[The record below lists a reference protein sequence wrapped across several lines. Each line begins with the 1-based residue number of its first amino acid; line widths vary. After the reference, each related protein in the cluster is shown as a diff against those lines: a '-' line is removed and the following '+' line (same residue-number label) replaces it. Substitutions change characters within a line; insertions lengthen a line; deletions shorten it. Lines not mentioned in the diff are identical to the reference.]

1 MITERQMAKGYLKE
15 KSLNQKI
22 KYHQIQIQR
31 INPRVKDFQ
40 TLVIQ
45 ELEKLVEEDNPNLK
59 DEV

>member
-1 MITERQMAKGYLKE
+1 MAKGYLRE
-15 KSLNQKI
+15 KRLNQKI

-45 ELEKLVEEDNPNLK
+45 ELEKLVEEDNPK
-59 DEV
+59 FER

>member
-1 MITERQMAKGYLKE
+1 MITERQMAKGYLRE

>member
-1 MITERQMAKGYLKE
+1 MITERQMAKGYLRE

-22 KYHQIQIQR
+22 KYLQIQIQK

>member
-1 MITERQMAKGYLKE
+1 MITERQMAKGYLRG
-15 KSLNQKI
+15 KSLNKKI

-45 ELEKLVEEDNPNLK
+45 ELEKLVEEDNPK
-59 DEV
+59 FER

>member
-1 MITERQMAKGYLKE
+1 MAKGYLRE

-22 KYHQIQIQR
+22 KYLQIQIQK

>member
-1 MITERQMAKGYLKE
+1 MITERQMAKGYLRE

-45 ELEKLVEEDNPNLK
+45 ELEKLVEEDNPK
-59 DEV
+59 FER

>member
-1 MITERQMAKGYLKE
+1 MITERQMARGYLRE

>member
-1 MITERQMAKGYLKE
+1 MAKGYLKE

-45 ELEKLVEEDNPNLK
+45 ELEKLVEEDKRNLK